1 MSPSWGAPPI
11 PRRRPPTSS
20 NSVLTFPLKVR
31 VSQTARAAA
40 AAAVGASSPTRARLL
55 SASANSSPPSPA
67 TSSSAPPFFSA
78 KGPSTST
85 STCTPTAQT
94 PAAPHT
100 PKLFARSNSKSS
112 ATSASTLPA
121 DSASADDCGSKSG
134 GGAPQPLPRE
144 LEVRQAQPNHRK
156 LFVSSRSG
164 VSSIR

>member
-1 MSPSWGAPPI
+1 MSPSCGAPPI
-11 PRRRPPTSS
+11 PRRRHPTSS
-20 NSVLTFPLKVR
+20 NSVLLFPLKVR

-85 STCTPTAQT
+85 CTSTAPT

-112 ATSASTLPA
+112 ATSASTLPV

-144 LEVRQAQPNHRK
+144 LEVRQAQPNHRT